1 MDMTDDLLHGNDQRS
16 TENDHAEDASLLSGA
31 EGAAALVGQAQP
43 PLVVS
48 RPAAGQTVVLDPAPG
63 QTIVLNFEPAS
74 AQVRVDGSNLIL
86 GFDDDGDGTADSSIV
101 FLNIAG
107 AGAEAASFQVGGATI
122 DAEVLVSQALALA
135 GQQDAPLD
143 DVAAGPGGLGGGGST
158 YDDNLGSIL
167 DLLVAQGVIPPTA
180 LQFGLIELED
190 EITILDEA
198 EGEIELDRK
207 STRLNSSH

>member
-74 AQVRVDGSNLIL
+74 AQVIVDGNDLVL

-101 FLNIAG
+101 FQNLAG
-107 AGAEAASFQVGGATI
+107 AAAEEVSFQIGGATV
-122 DAEVLVSQALALA
+122 DADILVSQALALA
-135 GQQDAPLD
+135 GQDDIPLD
-143 DVAAGPGGLGGGGST
+143 EVAAGPGGLSGGASA
-158 YDDNLGSIL
+158 YSDNLGSIL
-167 DLLVAQGVIPPTA
+167 DLLIAQGVIPP
-180 LQFGLIELED
+180 
-190 EITILDEA
+190 
-198 EGEIELDRK
+198 
-207 STRLNSSH
+207 